1 MAKNKTSKD
10 KSIKRKAYNEDEW
23 KTITSAQFL
32 KEVELE
38 DALEILKK
46 TKRVKSSLATYIIE

>member
-1 MAKNKTSKD
+1 MAKNNTSKE
-10 KSIKRKAYNEDEW
+10 KGIKRKAYNEAEW

-46 TKRVKSSLATYIIE
+46 TKRIKSSSATYIIE

>member
-1 MAKNKTSKD
+1 MKKSKTLKEKN
-10 KSIKRKAYNEDEW
+10 IKRKAFNESEW

-46 TKRVKSSLATYIIE
+46 TKRVKSGLATYIIE

>member
-1 MAKNKTSKD
+1 MAKNKTSKE
-10 KSIKRKAYNEDEW
+10 KNIKRKAFNESEW
-23 KTITSAQFL
+23 KTITSSQFL

-46 TKRVKSSLATYIIE
+46 TKRVKSSSATYKIE